1 MLTIKFRKLCIP
13 PKTNFMSVVTDVEKW
28 GNSHRPGFLD
38 VFRIALGVFLTYK
51 GLEFITNMDE
61 LEMTTSGVNV
71 AFAGAALAHYVVFAH
86 ILGGP
91 LIAFGLF
98 TRIVSLIQ
106 MPILIG
112 AVIFVNY
119 PKGFLSMGNQMELWA
134 SVVVLVG
141 LIVFMIFGAGKY
153 SIDEKR
159 RKEAMQSTAH

>member
-1 MLTIKFRKLCIP
+1 
-13 PKTNFMSVVTDVEKW
+13 MSVVTDVEKW

-38 VFRIALGVFLTYK
+38 IFRIALGVFLTYK
-51 GLEFITNMDE
+51 GLNFITNMDE
-61 LEMTTSGVNV
+61 LEMTTQGVNV

-98 TRIVSLIQ
+98 TRIVSVIQ
-106 MPILIG
+106 LPILIG

-119 PKGFLSMGNQMELWA
+119 PKGFLSLGNHMELEI
-134 SVVVLVG
+134 SLVVLVG
-141 LIVFMIFGAGKY
+141 LVVFIIFGAGKY

-159 RKEAMQSTAH
+159 RKEVQASHS